1 MKPVQAVPVSLS
13 CSQMEMKAI
22 MLTLIILASVA
33 KHMMT
38 SKAIELDGKSLPV
51 NRTGGHQLK
60 TVAFKIDGRDYRGH

>member
-1 MKPVQAVPVSLS
+1 
-13 CSQMEMKAI
+13 MKAI
-22 MLTLIILASVA
+22 MLDTHIVSSVA
-33 KHMMT
+33 KQMMT